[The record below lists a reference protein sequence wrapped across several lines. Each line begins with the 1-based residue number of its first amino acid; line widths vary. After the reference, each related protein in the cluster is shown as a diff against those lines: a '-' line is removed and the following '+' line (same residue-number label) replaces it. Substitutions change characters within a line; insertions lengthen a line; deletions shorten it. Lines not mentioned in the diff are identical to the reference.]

1 MKNTYRIALLG
12 LMALTSF
19 STDAT
24 AQRRAGSIYN
34 PEQGPFVLVGDRTAR
49 RPGDLVTIVI
59 SENQDVRN
67 EESSDLSTQKGLAY
81 QLSAFDLKPN
91 MFSTLPTLQS
101 GTEDVFH
108 GSANYEKTGTFSA
121 RMTAVVI
128 DKLPFAAPDDPVME
142 ARSGML
148 RRNGGNHFTELFLPQ
163 AVIALKQGV
172 GRLIRDADDRGV
184 LAICDPRLF
193 TARYGPIVRKS
204 LPPMPVTR
212 DRNAACAFLDALSPA

>member
-34 PEQGPFVLVGDRTAR
+34 SEQGPFVLVGDRTAR

-67 EESSDLSTQKGLAY
+67 EESSDLSTQKDLDY
-81 QLSAFDLKPN
+81 QLTAFNLKPN

-121 RMTAVVI
+121 RMTAVVV
-128 DKLPFAAPDDPVME
+128 DKLPNGNLIVNGRREIRVDNEVKVIEFSGVVRRFDIASDNSVQSELVAD
-142 ARSGML
+142 ARITYSGSGPMTRATNRHGL
-148 RRNGGNHFTELFLPQ
+148 SGFLH
-163 AVIALKQGV
+163 
-172 GRLIRDADDRGV
+172 
-184 LAICDPRLF
+184 
-193 TARYGPIVRKS
+193 
-204 LPPMPVTR
+204 
-212 DRNAACAFLDALSPA
+212 DALAWLWPF